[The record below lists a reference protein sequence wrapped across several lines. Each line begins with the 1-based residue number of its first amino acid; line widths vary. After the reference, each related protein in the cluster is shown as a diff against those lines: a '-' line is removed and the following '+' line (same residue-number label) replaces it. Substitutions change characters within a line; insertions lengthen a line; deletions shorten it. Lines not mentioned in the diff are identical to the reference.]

1 MAAETQPNSRAEGQR
16 PEAEDTSSASGS
28 WPITLDNV
36 GVTYPNGT
44 VALSDV
50 SLTIAPGEMVA
61 IVGLS
66 GSGKSTLIRTINGL
80 VSATTGTVTV
90 GPHTVNGLTG
100 RQLRQVRGHSGMI
113 FQGFN
118 LADRA
123 SVYRNVMVGR
133 FSHTPSYR
141 TLLGITTPHD
151 RELALRSLNSVGM
164 LDKVWTRAGQL
175 SGGQKQ
181 RVAIA
186 RALTQEPSVM
196 LADEP
201 VASLDPPTAHAV
213 MNDLR
218 RINNESG
225 LTVVINIHLMD
236 LARTYTTRL
245 IGLRDGRLVYDGPAA
260 DATDRDF
267 EEIYGRPIQPD
278 DQLGS

>member
-1 MAAETQPNSRAEGQR
+1 MRSDPQHS
-16 PEAEDTSSASGS
+16 EAEVNPSASES
-28 WPITLDNV
+28 WSIHLDDV
-36 GVTYPNGT
+36 SVTYPNGT
-44 VALSDV
+44 TALREI
-50 SLTIAPGEMVA
+50 SLDIAPGEMVSV
-61 IVGLS
+61 VGLS

-80 VSATTGTVTV
+80 VPVTSGRVTV
-90 GPHTVNGLTG
+90 GPHRLNGLRG
-100 RQLRQVRGHSGMI
+100 RQLRQLRGHIGMI

-123 SVYRNVMVGR
+123 NVYRNVLVGR
-133 FSHTPSYR
+133 FAHTPQYR
-141 TLLGITTPHD
+141 SLLGITTAHD
-151 RELALRSLNSVGM
+151 RELALRSLQSVGI
-164 LDKVWTRAGQL
+164 LDKVWARAGQL

-218 RINNESG
+218 RINVEKG
-225 LTVVINIHLMD
+225 LTVIVNIHLMD
-236 LARTYTTRL
+236 LARAYTTRMV
-245 IGLRDGRLVYDGPAA
+245 GLRDGQVVYDGSAA
-260 DATDRDF
+260 DATEGDF

-278 DQLGS
+278 DRLGQ